1 MARDL
6 STSPFARLM
15 RIGRVTTRVGT
26 SLAARRA
33 LDAIFST
40 PGENLR
46 RTEHFVR
53 NAQRVTEALGELKG
67 AAMKVGQMLSVHE
80 GFLPT
85 EVCAVLQ
92 QLQRE
97 APAVP
102 WPRME
107 QTLEAELPGGL
118 SVFESFDRTPLA
130 AASIGQVYRAQLRDG
145 RDVAVKVQYPGIDR
159 VVAADLA
166 TLKKLFGSLL
176 EMFVEIDFEPLWA
189 ELRARLLEE
198 LDYEQEAANVERMRA
213 HYANDDAVLIPGVV
227 RELSTRRVLVLDYVR
242 GISPAAAT
250 SGAYAPALRDL
261 WGRQLLRF
269 VMSGL
274 LEHRFLHADPN
285 FGNFAFREDGRL
297 VVYDHGCVKDVPED
311 LARGCAQVLAACLDQ
326 DMGALALRL
335 RALGIYDRS
344 TGAAVPPSI
353 VEPLGREVMAL
364 VGTAPVRFERTSP
377 LYTTLLDH
385 DGAYIRELTRL
396 ELPADLMFVN
406 RTLSGVFGNLCLL
419 ESKDRWRDVL
429 APYARSACKSSS
441 L

>member
-6 STSPFARLM
+6 STSPLARLM

-26 SLAARRA
+26 SLATRRA

-40 PGENLR
+40 PSENLR

-53 NAQRVTEALGELKG
+53 NAHRVTEALGELKG

-80 GFLPT
+80 GFLPP

-92 QLQRE
+92 QLQSE

-107 QTLEAELPGGL
+107 QTLEAEVPGGL
-118 SVFESFDRTPLA
+118 DAFEQFDRTPLA
-130 AASIGQVYRAQLRDG
+130 AASIGQVYRARLRDG
-145 RDVAVKVQYPGIDR
+145 RDVAVKVQYPDIDR
-159 VVAADLA
+159 VVAADLV
-166 TLKKLFGSLL
+166 TLKKLFGSLI
-176 EMFVEIDFEPLWA
+176 EMFVDIDFEPLWV

-198 LDYEQEAANVERMRA
+198 LDYEREASNVERMRA
-213 HYANDDAVLIPGVV
+213 HYADDDTVLIPGVV
-227 RELSTRRVLVLDYVR
+227 QELSTRRVLVLDYVR

-250 SGAYAPALRDL
+250 SGAYPQELRDL

-274 LEHRFLHADPN
+274 VQHRFLHADPN
-285 FGNFAFREDGRL
+285 FGNFAFREDGHL
-297 VVYDHGCVKDVPED
+297 VVYDHGCVKDVPE
-311 LARGCAQVLAACLDQ
+311 AVATGCARILAACIDQ
-326 DMGALALRL
+326 DLEALAPRL
-335 RALGIYDRS
+335 QALGVYDRGS
-344 TGAAVPPSI
+344 GKTVPRAI

-364 VGTAPVRFERTSP
+364 VGDAPVRFDRDSS
-377 LYTTLLDH
+377 LYTTLLDR

-396 ELPADLMFVN
+396 ELPPDLMFVN

-419 ESKDRWRDVL
+419 ESRDRWRDVL
-429 APYARSACKSSS
+429 TPYARSEPAVTSA
-441 L
+441 